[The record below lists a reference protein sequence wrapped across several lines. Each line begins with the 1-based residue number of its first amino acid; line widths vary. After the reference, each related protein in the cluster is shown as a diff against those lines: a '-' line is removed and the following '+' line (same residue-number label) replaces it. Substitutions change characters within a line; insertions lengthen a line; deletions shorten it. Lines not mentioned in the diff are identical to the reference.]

1 MLLAINIGNTNISF
15 ALFKGQKIKAY
26 RDTPLR
32 DYSKSIL
39 SRVLSGN
46 KISAALICSVVPGLS
61 GKLIKD
67 TRSLTGIKALVIG
80 KDIRVPIKT
89 VYQYSQ
95 LGVDRQVNIY
105 AANRIYQPPV
115 IIVSCG
121 TALTIDVISKDM
133 LHLGGLI
140 IPGLQLSLTALNL
153 GTAQLPSIKLEPP
166 AGILGKNTKTS
177 MLNGVVL
184 GTSASVSSLV
194 KKIMLKTGAKTKVIG
209 TGGGISLV
217 NKFVPEIKTIDKQVT
232 LKGIAL
238 IYENAN
244 KND

>member
-15 ALFKGQKIKAY
+15 ALFKGQKIRAY
-26 RDTPLR
+26 WDTPLR

-39 SRVLSGN
+39 SSALSGN

-61 GKLIKD
+61 GKLIKHI
-67 TRSLTGIKALVIG
+67 RSLTGIKALVIG

-95 LGVDRQVNIY
+95 LGVDRRVNIY
-105 AANRIYQPPV
+105 AVSRVYRAPA

-153 GTAQLPSIKLEPP
+153 GTAQLPSIKLKSPV
-166 AGILGKNTKTS
+166 GILGKNTKTS
-177 MLNGVVL
+177 MLNGVIL
-184 GTSASVSSLV
+184 GTSASISSLI
-194 KKIMLKTGAKTKVIG
+194 KKIMLKTGSKTRVVG

-217 NKFVPEIKTIDKQVT
+217 NRFAPEIKTTDKKIT

-238 IYENAN
+238 LYESTN